1 MSEPYELDARF
12 LERGTNRGG
21 KVSGGYLDDSRNFS
35 LKYVLVVEGTIG
47 HDWLVFDL
55 VGYARSHD
63 W

>member
-1 MSEPYELDARF
+1 MSKSYELDARF

-21 KVSGGYLDDSRNFS
+21 KGCGGYLDDGGDLS
-35 LKYVLVVEGTIG
+35 LKYVLVVECTIG
-47 HDWLVFDL
+47 QDWLAFDL